1 MGNEFGAADLQPHL
15 VFGTILMGKLDQTG
29 ANTEELVGGG
39 YHQKMRLRR
48 AYWIQV
54 DAVSGAGTPEITIKH
69 GANSAATGT
78 GGVDDAIGT
87 VTEMTIVDQ
96 YKDASPEDRI
106 VVDSD
111 GDSTTGDILVY
122 ALYEL
127 VE

>member
-54 DAVSGAGTPEITIKH
+54 DAANSSGASAITIKH
-69 GANSAATGT
+69 GANSAATGSVGAT
-78 GGVDDAIGT
+78 DAIGT
-87 VTEMTIVDQ
+87 VIEMTIVDQ

-111 GDSTTGDILVY
+111 GAGAAGDLLVY